1 MPEHLKVDQVELME
15 NRLHF
20 VGSPLLRGDKK
31 AHSRK
36 MLEEHPMI
44 YREFG
49 SATRNAK
56 EEYVEKMKLPTTKKM
71 ELTSNEAVKQAV
83 LAGLGYSI
91 MPLIGI
97 KNELKNGELEIIP
110 MKGLP
115 MTSHWN
121 LVWLTSKKL
130 SPVAAAFLDYVKENK
145 EAVIEQHFKQ
155 YDIL

>member
-1 MPEHLKVDQVELME
+1 
-15 NRLHF
+15 
-20 VGSPLLRGDKK
+20 
-31 AHSRK
+31 

-49 SATRNAK
+49 SAIGNVM

-91 MPLIGI
+91 MPPIGI

-115 MTSHWN
+115 MTSQLN

-130 SPVAAAFLDYVKENK
+130 SPVAADFLDYVKENK

>member
-1 MPEHLKVDQVELME
+1 M
-15 NRLHF
+15 
-20 VGSPLLRGDKK
+20 
-31 AHSRK
+31 
-36 MLEEHPMI
+36 
-44 YREFG
+44 
-49 SATRNAK
+49 
-56 EEYVEKMKLPTTKKM
+56 PTTKKM
-71 ELTSNEAVKQAV
+71 ELTSNEAVKQVV

-91 MPLIGI
+91 MPLIEI
-97 KNELKNGELEIIP
+97 KNELKNGKLEIIP

-115 MTSHWN
+115 MISHWN

>member
-49 SATRNAK
+49 SAARNAM
-56 EEYVEKMKLPTTKKM
+56 EEYVEKM
-71 ELTSNEAVKQAV
+71 NAH
-83 LAGLGYSI
+83 Y
-91 MPLIGI
+91 
-97 KNELKNGELEIIP
+97 
-110 MKGLP
+110 
-115 MTSHWN
+115 
-121 LVWLTSKKL
+121 
-130 SPVAAAFLDYVKENK
+130 KENGAYIK
-145 EAVIEQHFKQ
+145 
-155 YDIL
+155 

>member
-1 MPEHLKVDQVELME
+1 MIFIPHNVASSK
-15 NRLHF
+15 NSKINTSK
-20 VGSPLLRGDKK
+20 GSFISK
-31 AHSRK
+31 
-36 MLEEHPMI
+36 
-44 YREFG
+44 
-49 SATRNAK
+49 
-56 EEYVEKMKLPTTKKM
+56 TTKKYLRSLGIQSFSSSKKEVKLYKTIPLSFPVK
-71 ELTSNEAVKQAV
+71 EL
-83 LAGLGYSI
+83 
-91 MPLIGI
+91 